1 MYTERSLRK
10 RKRVSYDINAMVKE
24 ERRQTHIAAKEAR
37 REKAKRETEKRRA
50 KRQLLKEER
59 RKQRNAAKWTRDKKD
74 ALMADYK
81 LLEKLSI
88 KNQGEFT
95 HREIISEIYTSYG
108 YTFNNFN
115 RFKKECLD
123 EMKEWIDFYL
133 KEEKNYKRVNGTS
146 EQHTKIES
154 LYSDLSDLL
163 ETMNDD
169 NRIKIS
175 DKMNVFFT
183 SLQIPTDENGD
194 FELDIDTLSYN
205 QCNTFINFLL
215 ERLVE
220 VKMAKEKESY
230 IHYKNSIAKLNA
242 TIKKIK
248 S

>member
-1 MYTERSLRK
+1 MYTDRSLRK

-37 REKAKRETEKRRA
+37 REKAIRETGKRRVQ
-50 KRQLLKEER
+50 RQLRKEER
-59 RKQRNAAKWTRDKKD
+59 RKERKAAKWTRDKKD

-81 LLEKLSI
+81 LLEELSI
-88 KNQGEFT
+88 KNQGDFT
-95 HREIISEIYTSYG
+95 YREIISEIYESYN

-154 LYSDLSDLL
+154 LYSNLSDLL
-163 ETMNDD
+163 DTINEDT
-169 NRIKIS
+169 RVAIS

-183 SLQIPTDENGD
+183 SLHIPTDENGD

-205 QCNTFINFLL
+205 QCRQFINFLL
-215 ERLVE
+215 ECLVK

-230 IHYKNSIAKLNA
+230 NNYRESIAKLNA